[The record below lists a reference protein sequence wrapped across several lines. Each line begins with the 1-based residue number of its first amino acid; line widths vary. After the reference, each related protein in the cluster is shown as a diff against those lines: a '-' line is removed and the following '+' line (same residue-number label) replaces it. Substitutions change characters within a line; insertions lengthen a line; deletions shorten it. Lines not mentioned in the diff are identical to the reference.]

1 MNVRILGVCA
11 AAVCVLLAS
20 GCGTQKNS
28 GKYYDR
34 DGPPK
39 EWETFGM
46 SRADAVPKVEKP
58 IASTN
63 RPYTVMGKRYV
74 PMTGD
79 KPLTQVGYGS
89 WYGKQFHGKK
99 TSTGEIYNM
108 YEMSAAHT
116 TMELPSYARV
126 TNLENGKSVIVRV
139 NDRGPFLHSRVI
151 DLSDAAATKLGYA
164 GKGTARVKVER
175 ITRAQIASGKWKKGS
190 PLLTTVLAA
199 IPKDKKETSSP
210 VGERKDPGEALI
222 EALATQSGNLMESP
236 SPVTADKVEIEK
248 AAVPSSDRHLIPEG
262 VYTVAG
268 ADSTTTLGTFE
279 NEIREEV
286 IHSIR
291 EQASDEKQKLK
302 GSGVVPQGNYAVQ
315 LGVFRSE
322 ANAIALKKRFIETLG
337 DKIGSDVSIRSTN
350 GLYKVV
356 AGKSMTEQQAKSAV
370 AIIRDALNIKAFTL
384 KE

>member
-11 AAVCVLLAS
+11 AALVLLVS
-20 GCGTQKNS
+20 GCSTQKNS

-116 TMELPSYARV
+116 TKELPSYARV

-151 DLSDAAATKLGYA
+151 DLSYAAATKLGYA
-164 GKGTARVKVER
+164 GKGTARVRVER

-190 PLLTTVLAA
+190 PLLTTVMAA
-199 IPKDKKETSSP
+199 IPKDKKEAASP
-210 VGERKDPGEALI
+210 VGECEDPGEALI
-222 EALATQSGNLMESP
+222 EALASQRGNLMESP

-248 AAVPSSDRHLIPEG
+248 AVPSSDRHLIPEG

-268 ADSTTTLGTFE
+268 ADCTTTLGTFE

-291 EQASDEKQKLK
+291 EQASDELNKFK
-302 GSGVVPQGNYAVQ
+302 GSAAAPQGNYAVQ

-337 DKIGSDVSIRSTN
+337 DKIGSEVSIRSTN

>member
-11 AAVCVLLAS
+11 AALVLLVS
-20 GCGTQKNS
+20 GCSTQKNS

-79 KPLTQVGYGS
+79 KPLTQGGYGS

-151 DLSDAAATKLGYA
+151 DLSYAAATKLGYA
-164 GKGTARVKVER
+164 GRGTARVRVER

-190 PLLTTVLAA
+190 PLLTTVMAA
-199 IPKDKKETSSP
+199 IPKDKKEAASP
-210 VGERKDPGEALI
+210 VGECEDPGEALI
-222 EALATQSGNLMESP
+222 EALASQSGNLMESP

-248 AAVPSSDRHLIPEG
+248 AVPSSDRHLIPEG

-302 GSGVVPQGNYAVQ
+302 GSGIVPKRNYAVQ

-337 DKIGSDVSIRSTN
+337 DKIGSEVSIRSTN

>member
-1 MNVRILGVCA
+1 MNVRILGVWRSPL
-11 AAVCVLLAS
+11 VLLVS
-20 GCGTQKNS
+20 GCSTQKNS

-151 DLSDAAATKLGYA
+151 DLSYAAATKLGYA
-164 GKGTARVKVER
+164 GKGTARVRVER

-190 PLLTTVLAA
+190 PLLTTVMAA
-199 IPKDKKETSSP
+199 IPKDKKEAASP
-210 VGERKDPGEALI
+210 VGECEDPGEALI
-222 EALATQSGNLMESP
+222 EALASQSGNLMESP

-248 AAVPSSDRHLIPEG
+248 AVPSSDRHLIPEG

-291 EQASDEKQKLK
+291 EQASDELNKFK
-302 GSGVVPQGNYAVQ
+302 GSAAAPQGNYAVQ

-337 DKIGSDVSIRSTN
+337 DKIGSEVSIRSTN

>member
-1 MNVRILGVCA
+1 MNVRILGVY
-11 AAVCVLLAS
+11 AAVCVFLVS
-20 GCGTQKNS
+20 GCSTQKNS

-39 EWETFGM
+39 DWETFGM

-58 IASTN
+58 IAATN

-151 DLSDAAATKLGYA
+151 DLSYAAATKLGYA

-302 GSGVVPQGNYAVQ
+302 GSGTVPLENYAVQ

-337 DKIGSDVSIRSTN
+337 DKIGSEVSIRSTN

>member
-1 MNVRILGVCA
+1 MKAKVLA
-11 AAVCVLLAS
+11 WSALALAVLIS
-20 GCGTQKNS
+20 GCSTSNRNT
-28 GKYYDR
+28 GKYYDK
-34 DGPPK
+34 DGPPSG
-39 EWETFGM
+39 WGAIGM
-46 SRADAVPKVEKP
+46 SRTDAVPKVEKP
-58 IASTN
+58 IAATN
-63 RPYTVMGKRYV
+63 RPYKVMGKTYT

-79 KPLTQVGYGS
+79 KPLTQIGYGS

-151 DLSDAAATKLGYA
+151 DLSYAAATKLGYA
-164 GKGTARVKVER
+164 NKGTAKVKVER
-175 ITRAQIASGKWKKGS
+175 LTRAQIASGEWKKGGNG
-190 PLLTTVLAA
+190 LVGTVLAA
-199 IPKDKKETSSP
+199 AASAAKSSSAENETASSARSSA
-210 VGERKDPGEALI
+210 GEDFI
-222 EALATQSGNLMESP
+222 EALATQGNVTEVP
-236 SPVTADKVEIEK
+236 SPVTADKVEIEP
-248 AAVPSSDRHLIPEG
+248 APEVSSDRQLIPEG

-268 ADSTTTLGTFE
+268 GSDSTTTLGTFE

-291 EQASDEKQKLK
+291 EQASSELA
-302 GSGVVPQGNYAVQ
+302 SGAARGHYAVQ
-315 LGVFRSE
+315 LGVFRSHD
-322 ANAIALKKRFIETLG
+322 NALALKKRFLDTLG
-337 DKIGSDVSIRSTN
+337 DKMTAEVRIEKIN

-356 AGKSMTEQQAKSAV
+356 VGKAMSEEQAKSAV
-370 AIIRDALNIKAFTL
+370 SIIRDALNIKAFTL

>member
-11 AAVCVLLAS
+11 AALVLLVS
-20 GCGTQKNS
+20 GCSTQKNS

-151 DLSDAAATKLGYA
+151 DLSYAAATKLGYA
-164 GKGTARVKVER
+164 GKGTARVRVER
-175 ITRAQIASGKWKKGS
+175 ITRAQIASGKRETGS
-190 PLLTTVLAA
+190 PLLPPVMAA
-199 IPKDKKETSSP
+199 IPKAKKEAASP
-210 VGERKDPGEALI
+210 GGECEDPGEALI
-222 EALATQSGNLMESP
+222 EALASQSGNLMESP

-248 AAVPSSDRHLIPEG
+248 AVPSSDRHLIPEG

-291 EQASDEKQKLK
+291 EQASDELNKFK
-302 GSGVVPQGNYAVQ
+302 GSAAAPQGNYAVQ

-322 ANAIALKKRFIETLG
+322 ANAIALRKRFIETLG
-337 DKIGSDVSIRSTN
+337 DKIGSEVSIRSTN

>member
-11 AAVCVLLAS
+11 AALVLLVS
-20 GCGTQKNS
+20 GCSTQKNS

-151 DLSDAAATKLGYA
+151 DLSYAAATKLGYA
-164 GKGTARVKVER
+164 GKGTARVRVER

-190 PLLTTVLAA
+190 PLLTTVMAA
-199 IPKDKKETSSP
+199 IPKDKKEAASP
-210 VGERKDPGEALI
+210 VGECEDP
-222 EALATQSGNLMESP
+222 LASQSGNLMESP

-248 AAVPSSDRHLIPEG
+248 AVPSSDRHLIPEG

-291 EQASDEKQKLK
+291 EQASDELNKFK
-302 GSGVVPQGNYAVQ
+302 GSAVAPQGNYAVQ

-337 DKIGSDVSIRSTN
+337 DKIGSEVSIRSTN

>member
-11 AAVCVLLAS
+11 AALVLLVS
-20 GCGTQKNS
+20 GCSTQKNS

-151 DLSDAAATKLGYA
+151 DLSYAAATKLGYA
-164 GKGTARVKVER
+164 GKGTARVRVER

-190 PLLTTVLAA
+190 PLLTTVMAA
-199 IPKDKKETSSP
+199 IPKDKKEAASP
-210 VGERKDPGEALI
+210 VGECEDPGEALI
-222 EALATQSGNLMESP
+222 EALASQSGNLMESP

-248 AAVPSSDRHLIPEG
+248 AVPSSDRHLIPEG

-291 EQASDEKQKLK
+291 EQADELNKFK
-302 GSGVVPQGNYAVQ
+302 GSAAAPQGNYAVQ

-322 ANAIALKKRFIETLG
+322 ANAIALRKRFIETLG
-337 DKIGSDVSIRSTN
+337 DKIGSEVSIRSTN

>member
-11 AAVCVLLAS
+11 AALVLLVS
-20 GCGTQKNS
+20 GCSTQKNS

-151 DLSDAAATKLGYA
+151 DLSYAAATKLGYA
-164 GKGTARVKVER
+164 GKGTARVRVER

-190 PLLTTVLAA
+190 PLLTTVMAA
-199 IPKDKKETSSP
+199 IPKDKKEAASP
-210 VGERKDPGEALI
+210 VGECEDPGEALI
-222 EALATQSGNLMESP
+222 EALASQSGNLMESP

-248 AAVPSSDRHLIPEG
+248 AVPSSDCHLIPEG

-291 EQASDEKQKLK
+291 EQASDELNKFK
-302 GSGVVPQGNYAVQ
+302 GSAAAPQGNYAVQ

-337 DKIGSDVSIRSTN
+337 DKIGSEVSIRSTN
-350 GLYKVV
+350 ALYKVV

>member
-11 AAVCVLLAS
+11 AALVLLVS
-20 GCGTQKNS
+20 GCSTQKNS

-151 DLSDAAATKLGYA
+151 DLSYAAATKLGYA
-164 GKGTARVKVER
+164 GKGTARVRVER

-190 PLLTTVLAA
+190 PLLTTVMAA
-199 IPKDKKETSSP
+199 IPKDKKEAASP

-222 EALATQSGNLMESP
+222 EALASQSGNLMESP

-248 AAVPSSDRHLIPEG
+248 AVPSSDRHLIPEG

-279 NEIREEV
+279 NEIV

-291 EQASDEKQKLK
+291 EQASDELNKFK
-302 GSGVVPQGNYAVQ
+302 GSAAAPQGNYAVQ

-337 DKIGSDVSIRSTN
+337 DKIGSEVSIRSTN

>member
-11 AAVCVLLAS
+11 AALVLLVS
-20 GCGTQKNS
+20 GCSTQKNS

-151 DLSDAAATKLGYA
+151 DLSYAAATKLGYA
-164 GKGTARVKVER
+164 GKGTARVRVER

-190 PLLTTVLAA
+190 PLLTTVMAA
-199 IPKDKKETSSP
+199 IPKDKKAASP
-210 VGERKDPGEALI
+210 VGECEDPGEALI
-222 EALATQSGNLMESP
+222 EALASQSGNLMESP

-248 AAVPSSDRHLIPEG
+248 AVPSSDRHLIPEG

-291 EQASDEKQKLK
+291 EQASDELNKFK
-302 GSGVVPQGNYAVQ
+302 GSAAAPQGNYAVQ

-337 DKIGSDVSIRSTN
+337 DKIGSEVSIRSTN

>member
-11 AAVCVLLAS
+11 AALVLLVS
-20 GCGTQKNS
+20 GCSTQKNS

-46 SRADAVPKVEKP
+46 SRADAVPKVENP

-108 YEMSAAHT
+108 YEMPAAHT

-151 DLSDAAATKLGYA
+151 DLSYAAATKLGYA
-164 GKGTARVKVER
+164 GKGTARVRVER

-190 PLLTTVLAA
+190 PLLTTVMAA
-199 IPKDKKETSSP
+199 IPKDKKEAASP
-210 VGERKDPGEALI
+210 VGECEDPGEALI
-222 EALATQSGNLMESP
+222 EALASQSGNLMESP

-248 AAVPSSDRHLIPEG
+248 AVPSSDRHLIPEG

-268 ADSTTTLGTFE
+268 ADCTTTLGTFE

-291 EQASDEKQKLK
+291 EQASDELNKFK
-302 GSGVVPQGNYAVQ
+302 GSAAAPQGNYAVQ

-337 DKIGSDVSIRSTN
+337 DKIGSEVSIRSTN

>member
-11 AAVCVLLAS
+11 AALVLLVS
-20 GCGTQKNS
+20 GCSTQKNS

-151 DLSDAAATKLGYA
+151 DLSYAAATKLGYA
-164 GKGTARVKVER
+164 GKGTARVRVER

-190 PLLTTVLAA
+190 PLLTTVMAA
-199 IPKDKKETSSP
+199 IPKDKKEAASP
-210 VGERKDPGEALI
+210 VGECEDPVEALI
-222 EALATQSGNLMESP
+222 DALASQSGNLMESP

-248 AAVPSSDRHLIPEG
+248 AVPSSDRHLIPEG

-268 ADSTTTLGTFE
+268 ADCTTTLGTFE

-291 EQASDEKQKLK
+291 EQASDELNKFK
-302 GSGVVPQGNYAVQ
+302 GSAAAPQGNYAVQ

-337 DKIGSDVSIRSTN
+337 DKIGSEVSIRSTN

>member
-11 AAVCVLLAS
+11 AALVLLVS
-20 GCGTQKNS
+20 GCSTQKNS

-151 DLSDAAATKLGYA
+151 DLSYAAATKLGYA
-164 GKGTARVKVER
+164 GKGTARVRVER

-190 PLLTTVLAA
+190 PLLTTVMAA
-199 IPKDKKETSSP
+199 IPKDKKEAASP
-210 VGERKDPGEALI
+210 VGECEDPGEALI
-222 EALATQSGNLMESP
+222 EALASQSDNLMESP

-248 AAVPSSDRHLIPEG
+248 AVPSSDRHLIPEG

-291 EQASDEKQKLK
+291 EQASDELNKFK
-302 GSGVVPQGNYAVQ
+302 GSAAAPQGNYAVQ

-337 DKIGSDVSIRSTN
+337 DKIGSEVSIRSTN
-350 GLYKVV
+350 GLCKVV

>member
-151 DLSDAAATKLGYA
+151 DLSYAAATKLGYA
-164 GKGTARVKVER
+164 GRGPHASKLNELPER
-175 ITRAQIASGKWKKGS
+175 R
-190 PLLTTVLAA
+190 LLPANGR
-199 IPKDKKETSSP
+199 KE
-210 VGERKDPGEALI
+210 VRC
-222 EALATQSGNLMESP
+222 
-236 SPVTADKVEIEK
+236 
-248 AAVPSSDRHLIPEG
+248 
-262 VYTVAG
+262 
-268 ADSTTTLGTFE
+268 
-279 NEIREEV
+279 
-286 IHSIR
+286 
-291 EQASDEKQKLK
+291 
-302 GSGVVPQGNYAVQ
+302 
-315 LGVFRSE
+315 
-322 ANAIALKKRFIETLG
+322 
-337 DKIGSDVSIRSTN
+337 
-350 GLYKVV
+350 
-356 AGKSMTEQQAKSAV
+356 
-370 AIIRDALNIKAFTL
+370 
-384 KE
+384 

>member
-1 MNVRILGVCA
+1 
-11 AAVCVLLAS
+11 
-20 GCGTQKNS
+20 
-28 GKYYDR
+28 
-34 DGPPK
+34 
-39 EWETFGM
+39 
-46 SRADAVPKVEKP
+46 
-58 IASTN
+58 
-63 RPYTVMGKRYV
+63 
-74 PMTGD
+74 
-79 KPLTQVGYGS
+79 
-89 WYGKQFHGKK
+89 
-99 TSTGEIYNM
+99 
-108 YEMSAAHT
+108 
-116 TMELPSYARV
+116 
-126 TNLENGKSVIVRV
+126 
-139 NDRGPFLHSRVI
+139 
-151 DLSDAAATKLGYA
+151 
-164 GKGTARVKVER
+164 
-175 ITRAQIASGKWKKGS
+175 
-190 PLLTTVLAA
+190 
-199 IPKDKKETSSP
+199 
-210 VGERKDPGEALI
+210 
-222 EALATQSGNLMESP
+222 MESP

-302 GSGVVPQGNYAVQ
+302 GSGTVPLENYAVQ

-337 DKIGSDVSIRSTN
+337 DKIGSEVSIRSTN